1 MMSHRFEATL
11 YYTVY
16 SIPSPGLGYG
26 VRPYLRK
33 QPNIKP
39 HENDNSNTKQ
49 QQPKQPQILRGA
61 RETDQKME
69 VFATKAADPSWV
81 SKTHNVEE

>member
-1 MMSHRFEATL
+1 MSHRFEAIL
-11 YYTVY
+11 YYTMWC
-16 SIPSPGLGYG
+16 IPSPGLGYR
-26 VRPYLRK
+26 VRPYLGN

-49 QQPKQPQILRGA
+49 QQQKQPQILRGA

-69 VFATKAADPSWV
+69 VFATKAGDPTWV
-81 SKTHNVEE
+81 SKTHKVEE